1 MKVGKRMKTL
11 AAAVG
16 LLMALG
22 ACGGEGV
29 TLIGD
34 DNEPDPERALGFTP
48 LTASPERLEFTH
60 VIGESPC
67 VQLVGMVTIR
77 NTAQNRVVA
86 TVSVFPP
93 LLLRGIGDL
102 VREGSVGIEANQS
115 RQFEVF
121 FDCTQRKDF
130 EGSVRISDGTARVA
144 VIPVVGHVR

>member
-1 MKVGKRMKTL
+1 
-11 AAAVG
+11 
-16 LLMALG
+16 
-22 ACGGEGV
+22 
-29 TLIGD
+29 
-34 DNEPDPERALGFTP
+34 
-48 LTASPERLEFTH
+48 
-60 VIGESPC
+60 
-67 VQLVGMVTIR
+67 MVTIR
-77 NTAQNRVVA
+77 NVAQNRVAA
-86 TVSVFPP
+86 TVSVTAP

>member
-1 MKVGKRMKTL
+1 MK
-11 AAAVG
+11 
-16 LLMALG
+16 
-22 ACGGEGV
+22 GV
-29 TLIGD
+29 STFQRFSLIAWTSTWRPSG
-34 DNEPDPERALGFTP
+34 NPSSGSVF
-48 LTASPERLEFTH
+48 EFTH
-60 VIGESPC
+60 IIGESPC

-77 NTAQNRVVA
+77 NVAQNRVAA
-86 TVSVFPP
+86 TVSVTAP

-102 VREGSVGIEANQS
+102 VREGSVGIEANQI